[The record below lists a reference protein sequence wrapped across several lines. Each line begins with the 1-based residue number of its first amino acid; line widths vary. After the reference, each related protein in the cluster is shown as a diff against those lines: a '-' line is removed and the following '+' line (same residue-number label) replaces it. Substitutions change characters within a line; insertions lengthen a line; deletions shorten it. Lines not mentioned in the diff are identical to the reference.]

1 MIWLRLLLQFGI
13 GIILLSTSIGKM
25 LDVPGFVLVLKT
37 YQMFPDFSLS
47 VVALTF
53 VIVELKMAEL
63 LILGKNLS
71 TAAAASIIIHVVFT
85 MGATV
90 TLLRGLDIP
99 NCGCFGVFLARPLT
113 WGTVGEDLTM
123 VAASVVLFILIKNE
137 RKKNVGPSGISINV
151 S

>member
-1 MIWLRLLLQFGI
+1 MIWLRLFLQYII

-25 LDVPGFVLVLKT
+25 LDVPGFILVLKT
-37 YQMFPDFSLS
+37 YQSFPEFSLS

-63 LILGKNLS
+63 LLFGKRLYA
-71 TAAAASIIIHVVFT
+71 AAAASIVIHTFFT
-85 MGATV
+85 IGATV
-90 TLLRGLDIP
+90 SLLRGLDIP

-123 VAASVVLFILIKNE
+123 VAASVVLFMLVKNE
-137 RKKNVGPSGISINV
+137 RKKHVGTAGSST
-151 S
+151 SLS